1 MSICRSLK
9 ENGEDSVL
17 ASWFREDELRELLRV
32 VRIKRE
38 MRVKHL
44 LTGDA
49 QQIIALII
57 IISVLVVNTD
67 TSKGWFCS
75 KLA

>member
-44 LTGDA
+44 LIGDA
-49 QQIIALII
+49 QQIIALI